1 MLTKLLFQV
10 FGNAKRYW
18 LSIPHKVVFGNG
30 YEGGLFKKKM
40 SSRKMRWVDFWKQIS

>member
-18 LSIPHKVVFGNG
+18 LSIPHKVVFENG
-30 YEGGLFKKKM
+30 YEGGIIQKN
-40 SSRKMRWVDFWKQIS
+40 VIP